1 MRFITEENLR
11 YQFSKC
17 PFDEYWI
24 EKENRLTPSA
34 RQFLTDR
41 RISIREGEK
50 KENLN
55 QSEKTDLKNEKVVNC
70 LEILAAEFLIT
81 VTQIADQDI
90 ETAEQILN
98 IKKEISKI
106 PELLLKKKERPNMKC
121 NGCYKLNEQDCCK
134 DNGNC
139 FEISDFYISSAKGKV
154 LVQINALRA
163 KTRAVRIELTQMSD
177 EYEEKE
183 GLNETV
189 IFLNQVI
196 NKLSHLMC
204 KAAEVKECHWIR

>member
-1 MRFITEENLR
+1 MRFITEEDLR
-11 YQFSKC
+11 CQFSKC

-50 KENLN
+50 EEKLN
-55 QSEKTDLKNEKVVNC
+55 QTDKTDLKNEKFFNC
-70 LEILAAEFLIT
+70 LEILTADFLMA
-81 VTQIADQDI
+81 VTQIAEWDI

-106 PELLLKKKERPNMKC
+106 PELLFDKKVVPNIKC
-121 NGCYKLNEQDCCK
+121 NGCYKLDERDWCK

-139 FEISDFYISSAKGKV
+139 FEISDFYISSAKGKI

-163 KTRAVRIELTQMSD
+163 KTRAVRIELTHMSD
-177 EYEEKE
+177 EYEDKE
-183 GLNETV
+183 DLKETV

-204 KAAEVKECHWIR
+204 KVAEVKECHWIK